1 MAKAKKFPKAPKAKA
16 SLETWQKYDKKVA
29 EVKKF
34 NNQLVSDDK
43 KKKAVIEKVKK
54 AKASK

>member
-1 MAKAKKFPKAPKAKA
+1 MAKAKKFPKSPKASA

-34 NNQLVSDDK
+34 NNGLISDAK
-43 KKKAVIEKVKK
+43 KKKNLIEKVKK